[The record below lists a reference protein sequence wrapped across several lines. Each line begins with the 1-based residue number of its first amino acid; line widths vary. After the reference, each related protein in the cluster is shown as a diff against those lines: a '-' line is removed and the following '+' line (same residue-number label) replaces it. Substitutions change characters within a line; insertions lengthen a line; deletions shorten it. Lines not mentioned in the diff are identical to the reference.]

1 MWFSER
7 SLVAPFIYLNEGVCM
22 LDKVK
27 IKFSKN
33 RRELLISFSIAFP
46 LLGVYIF
53 VIAPHLAINF
63 SPSIS
68 GYLFW
73 VEKGHR
79 DFSPGDY
86 VLIKFSKERHDPY
99 IPNGYV
105 GKRIGCM
112 PGQVLERK
120 GLAFYC
126 DGKLVA
132 VAKTRSI
139 SGKPLHPFE
148 WTKGKVP
155 EGYYF
160 VYGEHPY
167 SWDSRY
173 YGFVSEK
180 EIVAK
185 EVKLF

>member
-1 MWFSER
+1 MINRF
-7 SLVAPFIYLNEGVCM
+7 
-22 LDKVK
+22 KKK
-27 IKFSKN
+27 IIEAK
-33 RRELLISFSIAFP
+33 RELAIAFSITLP
-46 LLGVYIF
+46 LLAFYMF

-63 SPSIS
+63 TSSIS
-68 GYLFW
+68 GHLFW
-73 VEKGHR
+73 IEKGRR

-86 VLIKFSKERHDPY
+86 VLIKFSPERDDPY
-99 IPNGYV
+99 VQNGYL

-112 PGQVLERK
+112 PGQILERK

-126 DGKLVA
+126 DGKLIA

-139 SGKPLHPFE
+139 SGKPLHPFN
-148 WTKGKVP
+148 WSIGRVP
-155 EGYYF
+155 EGCYF

-173 YGFVSEK
+173 YGFVTEK